1 MSPRT
6 PAVRSLVASVS
17 LTVALTAAATGAAP
31 TASATTDPS
40 ASSASVTTS
49 AAAPNPQDLAYLD
62 FAARAN
68 LAEVAMGQ
76 LAKRQGHSAAVRDF
90 GREMVRDHRRQY
102 RALEVLAE
110 TVGVRLPSQ
119 PSRDQRR
126 LVRLWSDLE
135 GKAFSCAYV
144 PFQWGD
150 HQLVIAQ
157 TEKEVLAGA
166 DPLVTQS
173 AAASLPVLQEHLGHA
188 TGLLRRLGRC

>member
-6 PAVRSLVASVS
+6 PSVRSLLAAVS
-17 LTVALTAAATGAAP
+17 LTVALTAATGAAP
-31 TASATTDPS
+31 AASATTDPS
-40 ASSASVTTS
+40 AGSAAS

-90 GREMVRDHRRQY
+90 GRDMVRDHRRQY

-110 TVGVRLPSQ
+110 TVGVTLPSR

-166 DPLVTQS
+166 DPVVTQS

-188 TGLLRRLGRC
+188 TRLLRRLGRC